1 MATWE
6 HRVASFLHAFRL
18 DSVKNRILVF
28 ALLATLVP
36 SLTTGWVSY
45 KHNRQSVTEKI
56 TAELRNISAHSA
68 RETDLWLKERFY
80 DVRVFS
86 RSPVVTENLDRLLR
100 MGPNRALDPEAPRRL
115 RDYLGLVRGRSTDYE
130 ELSVVDP
137 QGDVVASTGEPDSLN
152 LPEDWLNR
160 VADGDEIQ
168 GPVYRDE
175 AIGQVIMVIAVP
187 IRALDE
193 RLLGAFT
200 AKVHFRT
207 VDQSLRNVVI
217 GETGH
222 AYLLRNNGIVM
233 VSSRIAPAALMDV
246 ALPAALPIATVKKL
260 FAQKDNALE
269 YTDPQG
275 NDVVGTLDAVPLPD
289 WAVVAEI
296 NIDEAFVRIAE
307 LRNQTFTIVTILVLT
322 IGLLAYALGLTI
334 ARPLDRLTAGAAQ
347 VAGGDLEV
355 DLPVVTRGELG
366 LMTQVFNDMVARL
379 RSGRQ
384 ELERLS
390 VTDGLTGLYNR
401 NHLMVTCGM
410 EVARADRQEE
420 PLAAMMIDL
429 DHFKKYNDTY
439 GHQAGDEVLAK
450 MGPIFL
456 ECVREVDYAAR
467 YGGEEFLI
475 LLPQTD
481 LTGAVEVAE
490 RIRGRVA
497 EENTDSEDT
506 TIPVTLS
513 IGVAEYPKHGDNA
526 DTLIAAADAAL
537 YQAKRRGR
545 NRVVRASATKR
556 KSTAR
561 PRGKRT
567 RKRA

>member
-1 MATWE
+1 
-6 HRVASFLHAFRL
+6 
-18 DSVKNRILVF
+18 
-28 ALLATLVP
+28 
-36 SLTTGWVSY
+36 
-45 KHNRQSVTEKI
+45 
-56 TAELRNISAHSA
+56 
-68 RETDLWLKERFY
+68 
-80 DVRVFS
+80 
-86 RSPVVTENLDRLLR
+86 

-222 AYLLRNNGIVM
+222 AYLLRDNGIVM

-355 DLPVVTRGELG
+355 DLPVATRGELG

-490 RIRGRVA
+490 RIRSRVA
-497 EENTDSEDT
+497 EENMDRKDT
-506 TIPVTLS
+506 KISGTLS
-513 IGVAEYPKHGDNA
+513 FGVAEYPKHGDTA

-545 NRVVRASATKR
+545 NRVVRASAAKP

-561 PRGKRT
+561 RRGKQA

>member
-1 MATWE
+1 MVAWE
-6 HRVASFLHAFRL
+6 NRVASFLHAFGL
-18 DSVKNRILVF
+18 DSIKNKILVF
-28 ALLATLVP
+28 GLLATLVP
-36 SLTTGWVSY
+36 SLTTAWVSY
-45 KHNRQSVTEKI
+45 KHNRQSLTQKI

-100 MGPNRALDPEAPRRL
+100 MRSSRASDPEALRRL
-115 RDYLGLVRGRSTDYE
+115 RDYLGSVRDRFTDYE
-130 ELSVVDP
+130 ELSVIDP
-137 QGDVVASTGEPDSLN
+137 QAGVVASTGDPDSLK
-152 LPEDWLNR
+152 LPDDWLNQ
-160 VADGDEIQ
+160 VATGEEIQ
-168 GPVYRDE
+168 GQVYRDDDL
-175 AIGQVIMVIAVP
+175 GHVMMVIAVP
-187 IRALDE
+187 IRAPDE
-193 RLLGAFT
+193 KFLGAFS
-200 AKVHFRT
+200 AKVNFRT
-207 VDQSLRNVVI
+207 IDELLRNIVI

-222 AYLLRNNGIVM
+222 AYLLRDDGTVM
-233 VSSRIAPAALMDV
+233 VSSRIVPAGLMDV
-246 ALPAALPIATVKKL
+246 ALPAATVEAL
-260 FAQKDNALE
+260 FAQQDNALE

-275 NDVVGTLDAVPLPD
+275 NDVVGTLDAVPLRD

-296 NIDEAFVRIAE
+296 SVDEAFVQIAE
-307 LRNQTFTIVTILVLT
+307 LRNETLTIVIILLLT
-322 IGLLAYALGLTI
+322 IGLMAYLLGLTI
-334 ARPLDRLTAGAAQ
+334 ARPLDRLTFGAAQ

-379 RSGRQ
+379 RSARY

-390 VTDGLTGLYNR
+390 VTDGLTGLHNR
-401 NHLMVTCGM
+401 RHLMETCGM
-410 EVARADRQEE
+410 EVARADRQEQ
-420 PLAAMMIDL
+420 PLAALMIDL
-429 DHFKKYNDTY
+429 DHFKKYNDTL
-439 GHQAGDEVLAK
+439 GHQAGDEVLAN
-450 MGPIFL
+450 MGAIFL
-456 ECVREVDYAAR
+456 DCVREVDYAAR

-475 LLPQTD
+475 LLPRTD

-497 EENTDSEDT
+497 EENIDREDT
-506 TIPVTLS
+506 TMPVTLS
-513 IGVAEYPKHGDNA
+513 IGVAEYPTHGDNA

-545 NRVVRASATKR
+545 NRVVRASATKKR

-561 PRGKRT
+561 PRGKQA